1 MAKHGKKLHINKKF
15 IISAVSVGIM
25 LPLISQVAHATTIH
39 KDSKPAVTSLRSF
52 PKTIIP
58 KRDLLTESI
67 STDSDPNVKWGGLEK
82 ISVPQTKSAQEIAQE
97 QAQAAAQR
105 RAQQEAAY
113 QAASRSAAREPL
125 HRVPVQQQAITV
137 APPNGSDAQAVVS
150 FASQFVGK
158 VPYVYG
164 GTTTSGW
171 DCSGFVQYVFNHF
184 GIQLPRVS
192 GAQAGVGRAVPSL
205 DQAQPGDILAT
216 GSHAAIYIGNGM
228 AVNAENPG
236 AGTRFTPVRY
246 IFPYGCAIRR
256 VL

>member
-25 LPLISQVAHATTIH
+25 LPLISQVAYATTVR

-67 STDSDPNVKWGGLEK
+67 STDSDPKAKWGGLEK

-125 HRVPVQQQAITV
+125 HRAPVQQQAITV

-171 DCSGFVQYVFNHF
+171 DCSGFVQYVFRHF

-192 GAQAGVGRAVPSL
+192 GAQAGVGSAVPSL

-246 IFPYGCAIRR
+246 IFPYGCSIRR